1 MCSFL
6 GTYHVSA
13 LRELSQPLSATPLAE
28 DTAACVCTYFLLTGA
43 FVQLG
48 LHVCIHTRL
57 SCFINACVNTFLT
70 YTRSST
76 AAKCQAPHDTRAYVC
91 SMLISITTTSRYY
104 SFQEVREAEPFSPFV
119 VFFFFFGFGVSG
131 STLKLYEWINA
142 CMELMPYS
150 YRMYPLNLRISRRH
164 GGMAMITSTNS
175 NF

>member
-1 MCSFL
+1 MFGGGVCSFL

-119 VFFFFFGFGVSG
+119 VFFFFFWLRS
-131 STLKLYEWINA
+131 EWIDVEA
-142 CMELMPYS
+142 LRVDQ
-150 YRMYPLNLRISRRH
+150 RMH
-164 GGMAMITSTNS
+164 GAHAIFVQNVPS
-175 NF
+175 